1 MYCFYPIYDFDILGH
16 YRKSGSYQ
24 PGRADPEN
32 DVNDSFYPVFLHTSK
47 VKNTGADLSA
57 CYKCTGLG
65 YEMAFSDNITSYS
78 GMITWPGAIIT
89 SSKNAFKL
97 WVYLIHEL
105 KTDEHET
112 NNQIP
117 GTDGNHLVH
126 TDSLFAWP
134 ECAGPAT

>member
-1 MYCFYPIYDFDILGH
+1 MYCFYPIYDFDILGN

-47 VKNTGADLSA
+47 VKITRADLSA
-57 CYKCTGLG
+57 CDECTNRG
-65 YEMAFSDNITSYS
+65 YEMAVSDNITSDS
-78 GMITWPGAIIT
+78 GMITCPNSFIT
-89 SSKNAFKL
+89 SSNTAFKL

-105 KTDEHET
+105 KTDEHEN

-117 GTDGNHLVH
+117 GANGNHIVPA
-126 TDSLFAWP
+126 DSLFTRP
-134 ECAGPAT
+134 ECAGPAP